1 MKLLTFLGT
10 GAYDETEYC
19 WNGQP
24 VISRFAPVASCKF
37 ISANQA
43 VIFATSE
50 AELAHGNSLR
60 ELLAIPVKFIPIPK
74 GETESELWDIF
85 NKIAKNVE
93 PGEEVAFDVT
103 HGLRSF
109 PLIGLLT
116 AAFLRVGMNVTL
128 KAVFYGAYDA
138 RDKRLTPHRTPMFDL
153 TPMLSLLEWAA
164 AADRFNRT
172 GDARYFASLLKQQQ
186 KMLALQAQEQPD
198 RLEQIGQI
206 GRLASLLTNISQSL
220 SLIRP
225 HLAMQLIETL
235 PEMSESALPILAEA
249 EAAQPFQLLLEST
262 LNTYQPLAMSDP
274 SVDPRQ
280 DLITQRVLINWYAE
294 REHWAQT
301 VSLAR
306 EWLVSWVMLHLGL
319 KDLVTLSDRQRI
331 EQVVNSEAEEYLKTI
346 KQDVAF
352 QPVFLKSIPD
362 IEKVLSLWKSLTETR
377 NDIDHAGMR
386 QNPQKPDDL
395 IKQIKAHIDI
405 LKSLPI

>member
-1 MKLLTFLGT
+1 
-10 GAYDETEYC
+10 
-19 WNGQP
+19 
-24 VISRFAPVASCKF
+24 
-37 ISANQA
+37 
-43 VIFATSE
+43 
-50 AELAHGNSLR
+50 
-60 ELLAIPVKFIPIPK
+60 
-74 GETESELWDIF
+74 
-85 NKIAKNVE
+85 
-93 PGEEVAFDVT
+93 
-103 HGLRSF
+103 
-109 PLIGLLT
+109 
-116 AAFLRVGMNVTL
+116 
-128 KAVFYGAYDA
+128 
-138 RDKRLTPHRTPMFDL
+138 MFDL

-186 KMLALQAQEQPD
+186 KKLALQAQRQPE
-198 RLEQIGQI
+198 RLDQIGHI
-206 GRLASLLTNISQSL
+206 GRLASILTDISQSL
-220 SLIRP
+220 SP
-225 HLAMQLIETL
+225 KKT
-235 PEMSESALPILAEA
+235 ESALPILAEA
-249 EAAQPFQLLLEST
+249 EAAQPFQLLLDST

-274 SVDPRQ
+274 SADPRQ
-280 DLITQRVLINWYAE
+280 DLLTQRVLINWYAE
-294 REHWAQT
+294 REHWAQA

-386 QNPQKPDDL
+386 ENPQKPDDL

>member
-10 GAYDETEYC
+10 GLYEETEYC
-19 WNGQP
+19 WNDQP

-43 VIFATSE
+43 VVFATSE
-50 AELAHGNSLR
+50 AELAHGSSLR
-60 ELLAIPVKFIPIPK
+60 ELLAIPVQFVPVPK
-74 GETESELWDIF
+74 GETETELWEIF
-85 NKIAKNVE
+85 SKVAKNVE

-109 PLIGLLT
+109 PLIGILT
-116 AAFLRVGMNVTL
+116 AAFLRVGMDVSL
-128 KAVFYGAYDA
+128 KAVFYGAFDV
-138 RDKRLTPHRTPMFDL
+138 RDRSVTPHRTRMFDL

-186 KMLALQAQEQPD
+186 KKLALQDQRQPE
-198 RLEQIGQI
+198 RLDQIGHI
-206 GRLASLLTNISQSL
+206 GRLASILTDISQSL

-235 PEMSESALPILAEA
+235 PKKTESALPILAEA
-249 EAAQPFQLLLEST
+249 EAAQPFQLLLDST

-274 SVDPRQ
+274 SADPRQ
-280 DLITQRVLINWYAE
+280 DLLTQRVLINWYAE
-294 REHWAQT
+294 REHWAQA

-306 EWLVSWVMLHLGL
+306 EWLVSWVMIHLGL
-319 KDLVTLSDRQRI
+319 KDLITLSDRQRI
-331 EQVVNSEAEEYLKTI
+331 EHVVNSEAEEYLKTI
-346 KQDVAF
+346 KQDAAF

-386 QNPQKPDDL
+386 ENPQKPDDL
-395 IKQIKAHIDI
+395 IKQIKTHIEL
-405 LKSLPI
+405 LKSLPV